1 MTSGGA
7 IADQPQPLTVF
18 GATVL
23 ELMARR
29 GIMGWSALSRLLA
42 EAEPGYD
49 YRPPMISNWAYGR
62 HAAPSAFPVALR
74 EVLQLDEEEA
84 ALLAEAF
91 AYGQDERITLKWL
104 EE

>member
-1 MTSGGA
+1 M
-7 IADQPQPLTVF
+7 PEQPLTVF
-18 GATVL
+18 GAAVL

-29 GIMGWSALSRLLA
+29 GIVGWSALSRLLA
-42 EAEPGYD
+42 EHGYD
-49 YRPPMISNWAYGR
+49 FTQARMSKWAYGR
-62 HAAPSAFPVALR
+62 HAAPTAFPMALR

-91 AYGQDERITLKWL
+91 TYGQGERITLKWL

>member
-1 MTSGGA
+1 LSE
-7 IADQPQPLTVF
+7 QPLTVF

-29 GIMGWSALSRLLA
+29 GIRGWAALSRLLA
-42 EAEPGYD
+42 EHGHD
-49 YRPPMISNWAYGR
+49 CKPPRISHWAYGR
-62 HAAPSAFPVALR
+62 HAAPHAFPIALR

-84 ALLAEAF
+84 ALLAKAY
-91 AYGQDERITLKWL
+91 AYGQEERITLEWL

>member
-1 MTSGGA
+1 
-7 IADQPQPLTVF
+7 LTVF

-29 GIMGWSALSRLLA
+29 GIMGWAALSRLLA
-42 EAEPGYD
+42 EHGYD
-49 YRPPMISNWAYGR
+49 YKPSRISHWAYGR
-62 HAAPSAFPVALR
+62 HAASHAFPVALR

-84 ALLAEAF
+84 LLAKAF
-91 AYGQDERITLKWL
+91 AYGQEERITIEWL

>member
-1 MTSGGA
+1 LSE
-7 IADQPQPLTVF
+7 QPLTVF

-29 GIMGWSALSRLLA
+29 GIMGWAALSRLLA
-42 EAEPGYD
+42 EHGYD
-49 YRPPMISNWAYGR
+49 YKPPRISNWAYGR
-62 HAAPSAFPVALR
+62 HTIVPAFPMALR

-84 ALLAEAF
+84 ALLAKAF
-91 AYGQDERITLKWL
+91 AYGQGERITLEWL

>member
-1 MTSGGA
+1 M
-7 IADQPQPLTVF
+7 ADQPLTVF

-42 EAEPGYD
+42 EHGYD
-49 YRPPMISNWAYGR
+49 YKPPRITKWAYGR
-62 HAAPSAFPVALR
+62 HTIVPAFPMALR

-91 AYGQDERITLKWL
+91 TYGQGELITLEWL

>member
-1 MTSGGA
+1 M
-7 IADQPQPLTVF
+7 ADQPLTVF

-23 ELMARR
+23 EFMARR
-29 GIMGWSALSRLLA
+29 GPMGWAALSRLLA
-42 EAEPGYD
+42 EHGYD
-49 YRPPMISNWAYGR
+49 FKPPRIMNWAYGR
-62 HAAPSAFPVALR
+62 HAAPSAFPLALR

-91 AYGQDERITLKWL
+91 TYGQGERITLKWL

>member
-1 MTSGGA
+1 LSE
-7 IADQPQPLTVF
+7 QLLTVF

-29 GIMGWSALSRLLA
+29 GIMGWAALSRLLA
-42 EAEPGYD
+42 EHGYD
-49 YRPPMISNWAYGR
+49 YKPPRISNWAYGR
-62 HAAPSAFPVALR
+62 HAAAAAFPVALR

-84 ALLAEAF
+84 ALLAKAF
-91 AYGQDERITLKWL
+91 AYGQGERITLKWL

>member
-1 MTSGGA
+1 M
-7 IADQPQPLTVF
+7 ADQPLTVF

-29 GIMGWSALSRLLA
+29 GITGWNSLSSLMA
-42 EAEPGYD
+42 DKGYD
-49 YRPPMISNWAYGR
+49 FKSPRISNWAYGR
-62 HAAPSAFPVALR
+62 HAAPSAFPVVLR

-91 AYGQDERITLKWL
+91 TYGQGERITLKWL

>member
-1 MTSGGA
+1 M
-7 IADQPQPLTVF
+7 ADQPLTVF
-18 GATVL
+18 GATLL

-29 GIMGWSALSRLLA
+29 GITGWNSLSSLMSSK
-42 EAEPGYD
+42 GYD
-49 YRPPMISNWAYGR
+49 FKPWRISNWAYGR
-62 HAAPSAFPVALR
+62 HAPPCAFPVALR

>member
-1 MTSGGA
+1 M
-7 IADQPQPLTVF
+7 ADQPITVF

-42 EAEPGYD
+42 EHAYD
-49 YRPPMISNWAYGR
+49 YKPPRISNWAYGR

>member
-1 MTSGGA
+1 M
-7 IADQPQPLTVF
+7 ADQPLTVF

-29 GIMGWSALSRLLA
+29 GPMGWAALSRLLA
-42 EAEPGYD
+42 EHGYD
-49 YRPPMISNWAYGR
+49 FKPPRITNWAYGR

-91 AYGQDERITLKWL
+91 TYGQGERITLKWL